1 MAQQSTSL
9 PQEQPELQPLT
20 RRLPRW
26 MASSVLSSPMVV
38 TAALM
43 FLTFGLGVIVAG
55 YLFTIDAR
63 SLRTFIHEIYSNF
76 GAEFVGIG
84 LTVLIIDSLNR
95 RRADRERKEELISQM
110 GSPDNAFALE
120 AARILRQKGWL
131 MDGSLH
137 DASLWRANLQGA
149 YLAQANLQRVVLERA
164 DLRGV
169 ELVSG
174 DLRRADLSYANFQG
188 ADLQSANLRDAVLER
203 ADLRGADLETGNLQ
217 RANLKYANLQGAD
230 LKSTNLREALLERA
244 DLRGAELGSA
254 NLEQANLEGANL
266 QGADL
271 TSANLLGAVNVDHA
285 LFDAQTI
292 LPDGHPWS
300 IARDLRQFIDPG
312 HWRSQRTTQFNALR
326 RKGDGWEES

>member
-9 PQEQPELQPLT
+9 PQPNQQRLT
-20 RRLPRW
+20 RRLPDW
-26 MASSVLSSPMVV
+26 FKESALSSPTIV

-43 FLTFGLGVIVAG
+43 FLMFGLGVITAG
-55 YLFTIDAR
+55 FVLTAEDR
-63 SLRTFIHEIYSNF
+63 SLGTLIHEVYSNF
-76 GAEFVGIG
+76 GTEFVGIG

-120 AARILRQKGWL
+120 AARILRQQGWL
-131 MDGSLH
+131 TDGSLH

-149 YLAQANLQRVVLERA
+149 YLAQANMQRVVLERA

-169 ELVSG
+169 DLEAA
-174 DLRRADLSYANFQG
+174 DLRRADLNNINFQG
-188 ADLQSANLRDAVLER
+188 ADLKSANLRETVLER
-203 ADLRGADLETGNLQ
+203 ADLRGADLEEANLQ

-230 LKSTNLREALLERA
+230 LKSTDLREASLERA

-254 NLEQANLEGANL
+254 DLQQANLESSNL

-271 TSANLLGAVNVDHA
+271 TSANLINAENIDHA
-285 LFDAQTI
+285 LFDGQTI
-292 LPDGHPWS
+292 LPDGQPWT
-300 IARDLRQFIDPG
+300 IARDLRQFTEPG
-312 HWRSQRTTQFNALR
+312 KWRSQRTTQFNALR
-326 RKGDGWEES
+326 RRGDGWEEN